1 MGLEAN
7 SWELVK
13 NTWAK
18 SYCHQTITIFPTH
31 LLIRIREVIINQY
44 KEMGSKTADLVAV
57 TLFQTADFL
66 INMMVSLKTL

>member
-13 NTWAK
+13 NTLAK

>member
-7 SWELVK
+7 SSELVK
-13 NTWAK
+13 NTLAK